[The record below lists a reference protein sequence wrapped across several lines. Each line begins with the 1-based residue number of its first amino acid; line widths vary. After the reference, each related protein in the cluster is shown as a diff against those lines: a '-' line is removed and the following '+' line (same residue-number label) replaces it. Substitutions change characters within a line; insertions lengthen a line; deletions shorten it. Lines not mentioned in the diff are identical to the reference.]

1 MCQAAKR
8 WHKRSGS
15 LHKTA
20 VIRWHGLLTINF
32 NKMGKNRI
40 QFETKH
46 WGKYYHNVETLG
58 YKALVITGAIQGQK
72 EPRFGR
78 VVQIRKKSGAY
89 GSDTVLLRESDGSL
103 QSYHNMGFFSVAE
116 EFLPLYENAMKEADE
131 KNVDSI
137 GDTYDI
143 MGKNPAKGFIVE
155 GLDDTDG
162 KLYSFAIT
170 VKRRTDASA
179 CV

>member
-1 MCQAAKR
+1 MK
-8 WHKRSGS
+8 
-15 LHKTA
+15 
-20 VIRWHGLLTINF
+20 
-32 NKMGKNRI
+32 NKRI
-40 QFETKH
+40 QFETAH
-46 WGKYYHNVETLG
+46 WGSYNHNVEKLG
-58 YKALVITGAIQGQK
+58 YKALVITGPIQGQK

-78 VVQIRKKSGAY
+78 VVQVRKKSGAF
-89 GSDTVLLRESDGSL
+89 GTDTVLLREPDGSL

-116 EFLPLYENAMKEADE
+116 EFLPLYENAMKDVDE
-131 KNVDSI
+131 KNIDKI

-143 MGKNPAKGFIVE
+143 MGKNSATGFIVE

-170 VKRRTDASA
+170 VKTETDGSA

>member
-1 MCQAAKR
+1 MK
-8 WHKRSGS
+8 
-15 LHKTA
+15 
-20 VIRWHGLLTINF
+20 
-32 NKMGKNRI
+32 NKRI
-40 QFETKH
+40 QFETAH
-46 WGKYYHNVETLG
+46 WGNYNHNVEKLG
-58 YKALVITGAIQGQK
+58 YKALVITGPIQGQK

-78 VVQIRKKSGAY
+78 VVQVRKKSGAF

-103 QSYHNMGFFSVAE
+103 QSYHNMGFFSVAQ
-116 EFLPLYENAMKEADE
+116 EFLPLYENAMKEVDE
-131 KNVDSI
+131 NNIDNI

-143 MGKNPAKGFIVE
+143 MGKNSAKGFIVE

-170 VKRRTDASA
+170 VKTEQDGSA

>member
-1 MCQAAKR
+1 ME
-8 WHKRSGS
+8 
-15 LHKTA
+15 
-20 VIRWHGLLTINF
+20 
-32 NKMGKNRI
+32 NKRI

-46 WGKYYHNVETLG
+46 WGKHTSNVNELG
-58 YKALVITGAIQGQK
+58 YKALVITGPIQGQK

-89 GSDTVLLRESDGSL
+89 GSDTVLIRESDGSL
-103 QSYHNMGFFSVAE
+103 QSYHNMGFFSVAK
-116 EFLPLYENAMKEADE
+116 EFLPLYENAMKVIDE
-131 KNVDSI
+131 KNIDKV

-143 MGKNPAKGFIVE
+143 MGKNSATGFIVE
-155 GLDDTDG
+155 GLDDTNG

-170 VKRRTDASA
+170 VKTDTDGTA